1 MNSKFQE
8 TSGDFV
14 MNKFVKKST
23 FIHKLWNPK
32 GTIAL
37 ALAAFILPACT
48 NNLEARDPEPPENNV
63 TTEEVADNTNQLI
76 GKTVTVRSTP
86 VKKIDPSTFTIR
98 DQQFFASEP
107 ILVVNASGKP
117 FVLPTDLGTQI
128 QATGVV
134 RQFVVA
140 EVEREYNLDLDPELY
155 AEYENKPAII
165 AQSLAQAP
173 KPGEITTDP
182 NQYYGKRL
190 AVTGEVENIRST
202 NSFTLD
208 EDKLFGGQ
216 DLLVLHSTPQPK
228 VTEGEKVAVTGV
240 LRPFVVAELE
250 RDYDLTWD
258 LTLKKKLEAE
268 YSNKP
273 VLVANEVYPS
283 AIPQ

>member
-1 MNSKFQE
+1 MTNSLAQKNRFAQ
-8 TSGDFV
+8 
-14 MNKFVKKST
+14 
-23 FIHKLWNPK
+23 KLWNAK

-37 ALAAFILPACT
+37 ALSIVLLPACN
-48 NNLEARDPEPPENNV
+48 NNLEREAAVPETNV
-63 TTEEVADNTNQLI
+63 TAEEVADNTNQLI
-76 GKTVTVRSTP
+76 GKTVTVRSQP
-86 VKKIDPSTFTIR
+86 ISKIAPSTFTIS
-98 DQQFFASEP
+98 DKQFFGSEP

-117 FVLPTDLGTQI
+117 FVLPTDTNIPVQV
-128 QATGVV
+128 TGPV
-134 RQFVVA
+134 RKFVVTDI
-140 EVEREYNLDLDPELY
+140 EREYSLDLDPNLY
-155 AEYENKPAII
+155 REYENKPAIV

-182 NQYYGKRL
+182 QQYYGKTL
-190 AVTGEVENIRST
+190 AVTGEVENIRSA

-216 DLLVLHSTPQPK
+216 DLLVILAGTPK
-228 VTEGEKVAVTGV
+228 GTVNEGEKVAVTGV

-258 LTLKKKLEAE
+258 LTLQKKLEAE

-273 VLVANEVYPS
+273 VLVATEVYPS